1 MNVSAPIDRSAG
13 QAVAALDCG
22 TNSTRL
28 LILSP
33 AGQTLDR
40 EMRITRLG
48 EGVDANRRLAP
59 EAIARTLGVL
69 EGFRSVMDRRNV
81 GRARLVA
88 TSAVRDAVNGDDF
101 LEAASAVVGFGAEL
115 LTGLEEGRTAYIGA
129 TADLPPV
136 DGDDVVVDIGG
147 GSTELIL
154 ERDGEIRAVS
164 LDLGCVR
171 LTERTLRQDPPTVAE
186 RAQAQEI
193 IDTEL
198 ERAVDQI
205 PELDRLRAV
214 RRLIGLAGT
223 VSTLAMV
230 DRGLAEYTRLA
241 VHHAVLSIDRV
252 EHWCDVLADES
263 AETRGH
269 RKGMDPGRRDVIFGG
284 VLILR
289 GVMRRFSMQECLV
302 SELDILDGLARSLLN

>member
-1 MNVSAPIDRSAG
+1 
-13 QAVAALDCG
+13 
-22 TNSTRL
+22 
-28 LILSP
+28 
-33 AGQTLDR
+33 
-40 EMRITRLG
+40 
-48 EGVDANRRLAP
+48 
-59 EAIARTLGVL
+59 
-69 EGFRSVMDRRNV
+69 
-81 GRARLVA
+81 
-88 TSAVRDAVNGDDF
+88 
-101 LEAASAVVGFGAEL
+101 
-115 LTGLEEGRTAYIGA
+115 
-129 TADLPPV
+129 
-136 DGDDVVVDIGG
+136 
-147 GSTELIL
+147 
-154 ERDGEIRAVS
+154 
-164 LDLGCVR
+164 

-263 AETRGH
+263 AETRGW